1 MNNKEND
8 ELGRQIARLL
18 DQHAAQIG
26 DGTSAKLL
34 EARKLALA
42 HYQGKPAPGWA
53 PNWATATVGR
63 IAEPFSN
70 NLRAGLILLAVLAS
84 LAGGVAWQTF
94 NGNSG
99 GDLAEI
105 DEALLTDELPIN
117 AYLDKGFDS
126 WLKRP

>member
-8 ELGRQIARLL
+8 ELGRKIARLL
-18 DQHAAQIG
+18 DQRAGQIG
-26 DGTSAKLL
+26 DGTATKLL

-42 HYQGKPAPGWA
+42 HYHEKPARGWVPA
-53 PNWATATVGR
+53 WAAATAGR

-70 NLRAGLILLAVLAS
+70 NLRAGLILLAVLVS
-84 LAGGVAWQTF
+84 LAGVVAWQTI
-94 NGNSG
+94 NGTSG
-99 GDLAEI
+99 SEIAEI